1 MASSKSH
8 STATLCIPTT
18 IEDAVFNLKCRYR
31 IKNEYIL
38 KDITSMINRIT
49 STQINN
55 DDIYDKR
62 WRMTR
67 NDVINDL
74 KYKYSGLYKYKRE
87 ELIWLYAQECA
98 SKIIIKEIN
107 NRAHIDNSINHIKN

>member
-1 MASSKSH
+1 MASSKSY
-8 STATLCIPTT
+8 STATLNIPTT
-18 IEDAVFNLKCRYR
+18 IEEAVFNLKCRYL
-31 IKNEYIL
+31 IKNEYVL
-38 KDITSMINRIT
+38 KEVTSRINRII
-49 STQINN
+49 STQLNN

-62 WRMTR
+62 WRMTG

-98 SKIIIKEIN
+98 SKIITKEIN
-107 NRAHIDNSINHIKN
+107 DIAHLDNIINNMEN